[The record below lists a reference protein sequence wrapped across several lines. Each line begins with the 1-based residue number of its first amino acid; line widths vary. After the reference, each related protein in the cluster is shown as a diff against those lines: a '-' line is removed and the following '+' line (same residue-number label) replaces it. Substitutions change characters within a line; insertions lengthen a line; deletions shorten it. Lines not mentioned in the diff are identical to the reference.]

1 MQKEKLFK
9 VLPFM
14 LLGVYYFIKTIFDL
28 SFNYSMIILSVMIV
42 ISLWSVV
49 QTLKDKEP
57 AVRRSKTI
65 RLVVFSVMT
74 LGVSS
79 YFYFIG

>member
-42 ISLWSVV
+42 ISLWSFV

-65 RLVVFSVMT
+65 MLVVFSVMT
-74 LGVSS
+74 VGVSS
-79 YFYFIG
+79 YFYFLG